1 MAQTVL
7 PFQYQAEKLGQTT
20 AFGGLPL
27 YFELAVLSGVVA
39 GIAKHLRVRQ
49 AGWDDIAVVTAIV
62 LLNLAGGEHVE
73 DINRLEQDA
82 GLRRIMVRAMYAHLP
97 RRQRRQREREWF
109 KAERRGE
116 PKRAFPSTS
125 SVFRYLERFHDPEME
140 RLREQALADG
150 RKAFIPEETEA
161 LKALWLVVRDQ
172 VGFLHT
178 HRPVATATIDMDAT
192 CVQTHKST
200 ALYCYKK
207 FAAYQPLNFYWQEL
221 DTIFYSQFRDG
232 NVPAG
237 FGLWDAL
244 VRALEQLPEGVDQL
258 LLRSDSAGYCWELLR
273 YCAEGRN
280 ERFGKIDFAVSAD
293 VTDPLK
299 QEVAKLSEGDW
310 KPLIRQEPDGQKI
323 PTGQQYAEVVYV
335 PDGVGHSKKGPD
347 YRFIVIRE
355 KLAQLE
361 LPGLEDDR
369 QEQLPFPTI
378 RLNDEQG
385 VPLRYKLHA
394 VVTTLD
400 WPEQKVI
407 WWLRQRCGKSEQ
419 VHAVMKDDLAG
430 GTFPS
435 SLFGAN
441 AAWWAM
447 MIIALNL
454 NTTMK
459 QLVLGGNWARC
470 RMKAVRYHFIHIAG
484 RLVLRARQ
492 QILKIAA
499 DAAAMLQEART
510 RIHALA
516 NAPPG

>member
-1 MAQTVL
+1 MAQTPL
-7 PFQYQAEKLGQTT
+7 PFQYQAEKSGQTT

-27 YFELAVLSGVVA
+27 YFELAVLSGV
-39 GIAKHLRVRQ
+39 IASITKHLRVRE
-49 AGWDDIAVVTAIV
+49 AGWDDIAVVVTLL
-62 LLNLAGGEHVE
+62 LLNLAGGTHVE

-82 GLRRIMVRAMYAHLP
+82 GLRRIMFLAMIAHLP
-97 RRQRRQREREWF
+97 RRQRRQRERDWF
-109 KAERRGE
+109 KAEKRGE
-116 PKRAFPSTS
+116 PNRAFPSTS

-140 RLREQALADG
+140 RLRKEALAEG
-150 RKAFIPEETEA
+150 RKAFIPVETEA
-161 LKALWLVVRDQ
+161 QKALWLVVRDQ

-178 HRPVATATIDMDAT
+178 HRPVTTATVDMDAT
-192 CVQTHKST
+192 CVETHKST
-200 ALYCYKK
+200 ALHCYKG
-207 FAAYQPLNFYWQEL
+207 FAAYQPLNFYWHEL
-221 DTIFYSQFRDG
+221 DTVFYSEFRDG

-237 FGLWDAL
+237 FGLRDAL
-244 VRALEQLPEGVDQL
+244 VRALDQLPEGVEKV

-280 ERFGKIDFAVSAD
+280 KRFGKIDFAVSAD
-293 VTDPLK
+293 VSDSLK
-299 QEVAKLSEGDW
+299 QEVAKLSEEDW
-310 KPLIRQEPDGQKI
+310 RPLMEESDGQKI
-323 PTGQQYAEVVYV
+323 QTGQEYAEVVYV
-335 PDGVGHSKKGPD
+335 PKGIGHSKRGPD

-361 LPGLEDDR
+361 LPGLEDER
-369 QEQLPFPTI
+369 QQQLPFPTI
-378 RLNDEQG
+378 RLIDEQG

-394 VVTTLD
+394 LVTTLD
-400 WPEQKVI
+400 WPAEQVI
-407 WWLRQRCGKSEQ
+407 WWLRGRCGKSEQ

-435 SLFGAN
+435 RLFGAN

-459 QLVLGGNWARC
+459 QLVLGDSWVRR
-470 RMKAVRYHFIHIAG
+470 RMKAVRYHFIHIAA
-484 RLVLRARQ
+484 RLVVHARQ
-492 QILKIAA
+492 LVVKVAA
-499 DAAAMLQEART
+499 EALAALQEARR